1 MIKIRIANVADAQLL
16 ADHNCAM
23 ALETE
28 GKILD
33 AKAAIAGAEGLFE
46 RPQFGFYIVAE
57 AREPE
62 ASSSKAGALK
72 ASSSVAATLLVT
84 YEWSDWRNGLFWW
97 IQSVYVKAEFRRQG
111 IYTEM
116 YRQLQE
122 MAAASPTPVCGF
134 RLYAETEN
142 TTAQA
147 TYKNCGMKAC
157 DYIMFEQET
166 GLEC

>member
-1 MIKIRIANVADAQLL
+1 MIKIRTANVADAQLL

-33 AKAAIAGAEGLFE
+33 AQAAIAGAEGLFE

-57 AREPE
+57 VREPE
-62 ASSSKAGALK
+62 

-142 TTAQA
+142 TAAQA

-166 GLEC
+166 GLEG